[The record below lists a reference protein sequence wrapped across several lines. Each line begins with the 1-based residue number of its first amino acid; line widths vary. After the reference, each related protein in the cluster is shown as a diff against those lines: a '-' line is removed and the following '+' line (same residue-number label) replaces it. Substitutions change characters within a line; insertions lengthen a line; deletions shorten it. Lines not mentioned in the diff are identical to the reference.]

1 VRTARENCR
10 LILVEGSNITS
21 LLKTY
26 SVAGYLQRLPKQTR
40 TLLHSC
46 AYGISAGLAAVAFQL
61 GITLVYKKG
70 LVALASESKLTFV
83 LGSLAITLVSSLI
96 VGLLLNLFCPVAA
109 GSGIP
114 QMKLAFWKDFGAVPF
129 RVAWVKFVAG
139 VISIGG
145 GTSLGRE
152 GPSVQLGG
160 AIASNLAGLAGEAKQ
175 NRRAAAAA
183 GAAAGLAAAFNAPL
197 AATTFVLEEIIGD
210 LNSRLLGSVLLASVL
225 GALAVH
231 GIIGAQ
237 PAFTLK
243 GVDTPTWL
251 AYALTPVVAAL
262 AGLVGVYFQRCS
274 LSLRQYLKNFGK
286 IPPWLLPVMG
296 GLITWGLGV
305 AVFCGT
311 GKLGVF
317 GLGYD
322 DLSQALTGE
331 TAWNIAA
338 LLLVAKFIATFSC
351 YGCGGCGGI
360 FSPCLFFGGMVGIFV
375 SGIVGLEWPMA
386 HADLVTLAV
395 VGMSAT
401 LGGVVGAPVTGILIV
416 FEMTHEFSLVPAL
429 MLGALVSQR
438 ISRKMNPENFYDAL
452 LVQDGHRI
460 EKVRPPR
467 DLLSWQQSAVADIM
481 TERPVVIADLTPAA
495 IQQLLK
501 SQPYERFP
509 VVQDGKPTGVLT
521 RKEAQAALAEK
532 RPPKLEP
539 VTTCRADQTIRDLQ
553 TLLIDST
560 TQFVV
565 VVDGDGVVQGEIT
578 LHDLLRAEVQK
589 AES

>member
-1 VRTARENCR
+1 
-10 LILVEGSNITS
+10 
-21 LLKTY
+21 LKTY
-26 SVAGYLQRLPKQTR
+26 SIAGYLQGLPKQTR

-46 AYGISAGLAAVAFQL
+46 AYGLAAGLSAVAFQV
-61 GITLVYKKG
+61 GINLLYKQG
-70 LVALASESKLTFV
+70 LFALANQSKLAFI

-96 VGLLLNLFCPVAA
+96 VGILLNLYCPVAA

-114 QMKLAFWKDFGAVPF
+114 QLKLAFWKDFGAVPF

-139 VISIGG
+139 MISIGG

-160 AIASNLAGLAGEAKQ
+160 GIASNLAGLAGEAKQ
-175 NRRAAAAA
+175 NRRAAAAS

-225 GALAVH
+225 GALAVQ
-231 GIIGAQ
+231 GIIGRQ
-237 PAFTLK
+237 PAFTLNDVQAP
-243 GVDTPTWL
+243 GWV

-262 AGLVGVYFQRCS
+262 ASVVGVYFQRCS
-274 LSLRQYLKNFGK
+274 LELRQWSKNLLKF
-286 IPPWLLPVMG
+286 PPWLLPVLG

-322 DLSQALTGE
+322 DLSDALKSGE
-331 TAWNIAA
+331 KWTWDIAA
-338 LLLVAKFIATFSC
+338 LLLAAKFVATSSC
-351 YGCGGCGGI
+351 YGLGGCGGI
-360 FSPCLFFGGMVGIFV
+360 FSPCLFFGGMVGIAV
-375 SGIVGLEWPMA
+375 SRLVGLEWHVA
-386 HADLVTLAV
+386 HGDLVTLAV

-416 FEMTHEFSLVPAL
+416 FEMTHEFSLVPAM
-429 MLGALVSQR
+429 MLGALVSQS
-438 ISRKMNPENFYDAL
+438 ISRKMNRENFYDAL

-467 DLLSWQQSAVADIM
+467 DLLSWQQSLVSGILTDKPAVVADLAP
-481 TERPVVIADLTPAA
+481 EA
-495 IQQLLK
+495 IQALLK
-501 SQPYERFP
+501 SHPYERFP

-565 VVDGDGVVQGEIT
+565 VVDDDGRIQGVIT

>member
-1 VRTARENCR
+1 M
-10 LILVEGSNITS
+10 
-21 LLKTY
+21 
-26 SVAGYLQRLPKQTR
+26 QRLPKQTR

-46 AYGISAGLAAVAFQL
+46 AYGLSAGLSAVAFQL
-61 GITLVYKKG
+61 GITLFYKRG
-70 LVALASESKLTFV
+70 IVALAHESKLTFA
-83 LGSLAITLVSSLI
+83 LGSLAIMLGSSLM
-96 VGLLLNLFCPVAA
+96 VGLLLNLFCRAAA

-114 QMKLAFWKDFGAVPF
+114 QVKLAFWKDFGNMPF

-139 VISIGG
+139 VVSIGG

-152 GPSVQLGG
+152 GPSVQLGS
-160 AIASNLAGLAGEAKQ
+160 ALASTLAGLAGEAKQ

-183 GAAAGLAAAFNAPL
+183 GAAAGLAAAFNAPM
-197 AATTFVLEEIIGD
+197 AAIAFVLEEIIGD
-210 LNSRLLGSVLLASVL
+210 LNSQLLGGVVLASML
-225 GALAVH
+225 GALAVN
-231 GIIGAQ
+231 GIIGKQ
-237 PAFTLK
+237 PAFALK
-243 GVDTPTWL
+243 DVDAPTWL
-251 AYALTPVVAAL
+251 AYALTPLVAAL
-262 AGLVGVYFQRCS
+262 AGLVGVYFQRFS
-274 LSLRQYLKNFGK
+274 LGLRQWTKRLGK
-286 IPPWLLPVMG
+286 FPPWLLPVIG

-322 DLSQALTGE
+322 DLSQALSGG
-331 TAWNIAA
+331 TAWDLAA
-338 LLLVAKFIATFSC
+338 LLLVAKFIATFCS
-351 YGCGGCGGI
+351 YGFGGCGGI

-429 MLGALVSQR
+429 LIGALVSHS
-438 ISRKMNPENFYDAL
+438 ISRRMNHDNFYDAL

-460 EKVRPPR
+460 EKIRPPR
-467 DLLSWQQSAVADIM
+467 DLQSWQQSRVAGILTDRPVIVADL
-481 TERPVVIADLTPAA
+481 APAV
-495 IQQLLK
+495 IQQTLK
-501 SQPYERFP
+501 THPYERFP
-509 VVQDGKPTGVLT
+509 VIQDGKPTGILT
-521 RKEAQAALAEK
+521 RNEAQAALAEK
-532 RPPKLEP
+532 RSFKLEP
-539 VTTCRADQTIRDLQ
+539 VTTCRGDQTIRELQ
-553 TLLIDST
+553 TLLINST

-565 VVDGDGVVQGEIT
+565 VLNDHGFIQGVIT